1 MRVRVLYFADAREA
15 VGCAEEWLDLPP
27 GVATVGALR
36 EHLCARGGPWTVLSR
51 RGTRF
56 AVNRA
61 VAPGANAPIRDG
73 DEVAVFPAI
82 SGG

>member
-15 VGCAEEWLDLPP
+15 VGRAEEWLDLPP

-36 EHLCARGGPWTVLSR
+36 EHLCARGGAWAVLSR